1 MDKAWAKNELKEVV
15 DKLNT
20 IYDYL
25 DSILIDAY
33 NNDDD
38 DMRFYIDDIM
48 DKVNDGMDFSYQ
60 AYVSI

>member
-1 MDKAWAKNELKEVV
+1 MDKAWVKNELKEVV

-25 DSILIDAY
+25 DSISMDAY